1 MNTEAAIISLTE
13 KSIQAAYK
21 LSDIFENADVYIME
35 KRREKQK
42 SDKAIFYQKL
52 DVLIDE
58 IFRKYKA
65 IIFIMATGIV
75 IRHIARHIKDKAVD
89 PAIIVCD
96 EKLTFAIS
104 LLSGHIGGANE
115 ICRYIGEK
123 TGAFPVITTATDIND
138 KGALDNI
145 ALRLKAY
152 KDEDRELYKNINY
165 MLANDDKVYL
175 LSDVSLPEDVD
186 LRGFTLINYKKIK
199 SADHLCITHD
209 IDFEKNQF
217 EENGIYKKHEFIIHI
232 TYRKKTGLEHLQN
245 YAKITPK
252 CIYIGIGCTK
262 NTPYDIIKQTLM
274 KYLFDN
280 NIDMT
285 SIAKIGSIDIKR
297 NEQGIIN
304 LAEKLGIE
312 FITFTSDEII
322 ASRYYNDI
330 PKNDF
335 VKSITGVDSVSL
347 SCAKILS
354 EDNIIA
360 ENFKGNGITLSA
372 GLKLY

>member
-1 MNTEAAIISLTE
+1 MNTEVAIISLTE
-13 KSIQAAYK
+13 KSIQPAYK

-35 KRREKQK
+35 KHREKQK
-42 SDKAIFYQKL
+42 YDKTIFYQKL

-58 IFRKYKA
+58 IFRKYKV

-75 IRHIARHIKDKAVD
+75 IRHIARHIKDKTVD

-175 LSDVSLPEDVD
+175 LSDVNLPEDVD
-186 LRGFTLINYKKIK
+186 LRGFTSINYKK
-199 SADHLCITHD
+199 L
-209 IDFEKNQF
+209 NQQT
-217 EENGIYKKHEFIIHI
+217 IY
-232 TYRKKTGLEHLQN
+232 
-245 YAKITPK
+245 
-252 CIYIGIGCTK
+252 
-262 NTPYDIIKQTLM
+262 
-274 KYLFDN
+274 
-280 NIDMT
+280 
-285 SIAKIGSIDIKR
+285 
-297 NEQGIIN
+297 
-304 LAEKLGIE
+304 
-312 FITFTSDEII
+312 
-322 ASRYYNDI
+322 
-330 PKNDF
+330 
-335 VKSITGVDSVSL
+335 V
-347 SCAKILS
+347 
-354 EDNIIA
+354 
-360 ENFKGNGITLSA
+360 
-372 GLKLY
+372 

>member
-1 MNTEAAIISLTE
+1 MNIEAAIISLTE

-35 KRREKQK
+35 KHREKQK

-52 DVLIDE
+52 DVLMDE
-58 IFRKYKA
+58 IFEKYKV

-123 TGAFPVITTATDIND
+123 TGAFPVITTATDING
-138 KGALDNI
+138 KGAIDNI

-199 SADHLCITHD
+199 SADNLCIKND
-209 IDFEKNQF
+209 IDFEKNKF
-217 EENGIYKKHEFIIHI
+217 EENGIYKKNEFIIHI
-232 TYRKKTGLEHLQN
+232 TYRKKTGLEYLQN

-252 CIYIGIGCTK
+252 CIYIGIGCKK

>member
-35 KRREKQK
+35 KHREKQK
-42 SDKAIFYQKL
+42 SGKAIFYQKL

-58 IFRKYKA
+58 IFEKYKA

-75 IRHIARHIKDKAVD
+75 IRHIARHIKDKTVD

-199 SADHLCITHD
+199 SADNLCIKND
-209 IDFEKNQF
+209 IDFEKNKF
-217 EENGIYKKHEFIIHI
+217 EENGIYKKNEFIIHI
-232 TYRKKTGLEHLQN
+232 TYRKKTGLEYLQN

-252 CIYIGIGCTK
+252 CIYIGIGCKK
-262 NTPYDIIKQTLM
+262 NTPYDIIKHTLM

-322 ASRYYNDI
+322 SSRYYNDI

>member
-1 MNTEAAIISLTE
+1 MNTEVAIISLTE
-13 KSIQAAYK
+13 KSIQPAYK

-35 KRREKQK
+35 KHREKQK
-42 SDKAIFYQKL
+42 YDKTIFYQKL

-58 IFRKYKA
+58 IFRKYKV

-75 IRHIARHIKDKAVD
+75 IRHIARHIKDKTVD

-175 LSDVSLPEDVD
+175 LSDVNLPEDVD
-186 LRGFTLINYKKIK
+186 LRGFTSINYKKIK
-199 SADHLCITHD
+199 SADNICIKND
-209 IDFEKNQF
+209 IDFEKNKF
-217 EENGIYKKHEFIIHI
+217 EENEIYKKNEFIIHI

-245 YAKITPK
+245 YAKIIPK
-252 CIYIGIGCTK
+252 CVYIGIGCKK
-262 NTPYDIIKQTLM
+262 NTPYDIIKCTLM
-274 KYLFDN
+274 KYLLDN
-280 NIDMT
+280 NIDIT
-285 SIAKIGSIDIKR
+285 SVTKIGSIDIKR
-297 NEQGIIN
+297 NEQGIIK
-304 LAEKLGIE
+304 LAEKLGVE
-312 FITFTSDEII
+312 FTTFTSDEII
-322 ASRYYNDI
+322 ASRYYKNI

-347 SCAKILS
+347 SCAKMLS

-372 GLKLY
+372 GLKLQ

>member
-13 KSIQAAYK
+13 KSIQPAYK

-35 KRREKQK
+35 KHREKQK
-42 SDKAIFYQKL
+42 YDKTIFYQKL
-52 DVLIDE
+52 DILMDE
-58 IFRKYKA
+58 IFEKYKV

-199 SADHLCITHD
+199 SADNLCIKND
-209 IDFEKNQF
+209 IDFEKNKF
-217 EENGIYKKHEFIIHI
+217 EENEIYKKNEFIIHI
-232 TYRKKTGLEHLQN
+232 TYRKKTGLEYLQN

-252 CIYIGIGCTK
+252 CIYIGIGCKK

-297 NEQGIIN
+297 NEQGIIK

-347 SCAKILS
+347 SCAKMLS

-372 GLKLY
+372 GLKLQ

>member
-1 MNTEAAIISLTE
+1 MNTEVAIISLTE
-13 KSIQAAYK
+13 KSIQPAYK

-35 KRREKQK
+35 KHREKQK
-42 SDKAIFYQKL
+42 YDKTIFYQKL
-52 DVLIDE
+52 DILMDE
-58 IFRKYKA
+58 IFEKYKV

-123 TGAFPVITTATDIND
+123 TGAFPVITTATDINY
-138 KGALDNI
+138 KGAIDNI

-165 MLANDDKVYL
+165 KLANDDKVYL
-175 LSDVSLPEDVD
+175 LSDVSLPKDVD

-199 SADHLCITHD
+199 LADNLCIKND
-209 IDFEKNQF
+209 IDFEKNKF
-217 EENGIYKKHEFIIHI
+217 EENGIYKKNEFIIHI
-232 TYRKKTGLEHLQN
+232 TYRKKTGLEYLQN

-252 CIYIGIGCTK
+252 CIYIGIGCKK

-297 NEQGIIN
+297 NEQSIIN

>member
-1 MNTEAAIISLTE
+1 MNTEVAIISLTE

-35 KRREKQK
+35 KHREKQK
-42 SDKAIFYQKL
+42 YDKIIFYQKL

-58 IFRKYKA
+58 IFKKYKA

-123 TGAFPVITTATDIND
+123 TGAFPVITTATDING
-138 KGALDNI
+138 KGAIDNI

-186 LRGFTLINYKKIK
+186 LRGFTSINDKKNK
-199 SADHLCITHD
+199 SADNLCIKND
-209 IDFEKNQF
+209 IDFEKNKF
-217 EENGIYKKHEFIIHI
+217 EENEIYKKNEFIIHI
-232 TYRKKTGLEHLQN
+232 TYRKKTGLEYLQN
-245 YAKITPK
+245 YAKIIPK
-252 CIYIGIGCTK
+252 CIYIGIGCKK

-354 EDNIIA
+354 EDNIMA